1 MQVIDTLFLEQ
12 DQAPETEIPDLQFP
26 KLEPFSIAVYE
37 CRIYDS
43 RGRLIGIIPAKRIWE
58 VLADKYTEPTRQ
70 EYFKRNWKLSGSL

>member
-1 MQVIDTLFLEQ
+1 MDALLLEEEEKPQ
-12 DQAPETEIPDLQFP
+12 TPDLKFP
-26 KLEPFSIAVYE
+26 RYELFEIAIYE
-37 CRIYDS
+37 CRIYNS